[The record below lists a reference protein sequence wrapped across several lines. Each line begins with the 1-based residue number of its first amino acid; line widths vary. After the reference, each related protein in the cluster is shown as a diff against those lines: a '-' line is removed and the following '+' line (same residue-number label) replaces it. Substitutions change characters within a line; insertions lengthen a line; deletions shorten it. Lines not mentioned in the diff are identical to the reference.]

1 MKDKLTK
8 KRTIRQVKRFSKKV
22 KEDIVK
28 DIERGQYSVTEASRE
43 LQVSGRSIYNW
54 IYRYSSYISKNKVL
68 IVEDKSEVSKTKELE
83 RRLNEA
89 EAALGRKQM
98 ELDLLNKMIEIAGKE
113 LKIDL
118 KKNFSKKVLTGSD
131 KPKV

>member
-8 KRTIRQVKRFSKKV
+8 KRSIRQVKRFSIQVKKN
-22 KEDIVK
+22 IVR
-28 DIERGQYSVTEASRE
+28 DIEKGLYTVIEACRE
-43 LQVSGRSIYNW
+43 IQVAEQTIYNW
-54 IYRYSSYISKNKVL
+54 IYKYSSYLSKNKVL
-68 IVEDKSEVSKTKELE
+68 IVEDKSEVSKTLELE
-83 RRLNEA
+83 KRLREV

-98 ELDLLNKMIEIAGKE
+98 ELDLLNKMIDIAGNE

-118 KKNFSKKVLTGSD
+118 KKSFSKKVSNGIG